1 MINFYK
7 GNLFS
12 PRLKISRYF
21 GIAEGLPALRPT
33 VTCMKCLGFAGTSP
47 LTVTKADAEQNV
59 SSNH

>member
-21 GIAEGLPALRPT
+21 SIAEALPALRPT
-33 VTCMKCLGFAGTSP
+33 CVQTAAARGGCGLNDVRQS
-47 LTVTKADAEQNV
+47 LV
-59 SSNH
+59 SFQ